1 MSEKNLETKITKS
14 SRIVTSVLT
23 KALKLWLRSQ
33 VSRVDYLDVQIK
45 ATDRQLLSGSIPW
58 VSISANNAIY
68 QGVHLTS
75 IQLTAESIRIDIGS
89 VLKGKPLR
97 LLQTIPVNGTVILE
111 ESDLNASLTS
121 GLLSVALKDAL
132 IKLIPEHRLNSKLIT
147 WEKIILGN
155 NQLILSTTPD
165 TQSNN
170 IPPTPDSICIGL
182 KLLSGHELQLI
193 LMDIQQNTQGF
204 LEPEREHYLDL
215 GNDVDIQELTIVP
228 GKLTCHGRINVNP

>member
-1 MSEKNLETKITKS
+1 MSEKNLEPKTTKS
-14 SRIVTSVLT
+14 IRIVTSVLT

-33 VSRVDYLDVQIK
+33 VSRVDSLDVQIK

-68 QGVHLTS
+68 QGLHLTS

-97 LLQTIPVNGTVILE
+97 LLEIIPVNGTVLLD

-121 GLLSVALKDAL
+121 GLLSTSLKDAL
-132 IKLIPEHRLNSKLIT
+132 IKLIPEDGLNSKLIT

-155 NQLILSTTPD
+155 NQLILSATPD
-165 TQSNN
+165 TQSN
-170 IPPTPDSICIGL
+170 IPVTTDTICIGL

-193 LMDIQQNTQGF
+193 LVDTKHSTQE
-204 LEPEREHYLDL
+204 LIETEREHYLDL
-215 GNDVDIQELTIVP
+215 GSDVDIQELTVVP

>member
-1 MSEKNLETKITKS
+1 MSEQNLEPKITKS

-33 VSRVDYLDVQIK
+33 VSRVDSLDVQIK

-68 QGVHLTS
+68 QGLHLTS

-89 VLKGKPLR
+89 VLRGKPVQ
-97 LLQTIPVNGTVILE
+97 LLEKIPVTGKALLE
-111 ESDLNASLTS
+111 ENDLNASLTS
-121 GLLSVALKDAL
+121 GLLSTALKDAL

-147 WEKIILGN
+147 WKKIILGDN
-155 NQLILSTTPD
+155 RLILSATSPTE
-165 TQSNN
+165 SHN
-170 IPPTPDSICIGL
+170 IPNIPLEICIGL
-182 KLLSGHELQLI
+182 KLLSGHELQMTLI
-193 LMDIQQNTQGF
+193 ETQPSTPG
-204 LEPEREHYLDL
+204 LVEPEREHYLDL
-215 GNDVDIQELTIVP
+215 GNDVDIQELTVIP

>member
-1 MSEKNLETKITKS
+1 MSEKNLEPKTPKS
-14 SRIVTSVLT
+14 IRIVTSVLT

-33 VSRVDYLDVQIK
+33 VSRVDELDVQIK

-68 QGVHLTS
+68 QGLHLTS
-75 IQLTAESIRIDIGS
+75 LQLTAESIRIDIGS
-89 VLKGKPLR
+89 VLRGKPIQ
-97 LLQTIPVNGTVILE
+97 LLEIIPVTGKVLLD

-121 GLLSVALKDAL
+121 SLLSAALKDAL
-132 IKLIPEHRLNSKLIT
+132 VKLIPEHRLNSKLIT
-147 WEKIILGN
+147 WKKIILGN
-155 NQLILSTTPD
+155 NQLILTATPDIKSNNVTLTPD
-165 TQSNN
+165 T
-170 IPPTPDSICIGL
+170 ICIGL

-193 LMDIQQNTQGF
+193 LIETQHRTQES
-204 LEPEREHYLDL
+204 LEPEPKHYLDL

>member
-1 MSEKNLETKITKS
+1 MSEKNLEPKTTKS
-14 SRIVTSVLT
+14 IRIVTSVLT

-33 VSRVDYLDVQIK
+33 VSRVDDLDVQIK

-68 QGVHLTS
+68 QGLHLTS

-89 VLKGKPLR
+89 ILRGKQLQ
-97 LLQTIPVNGTVILE
+97 LLEIIPVTGKVILE

-121 GLLSVALKDAL
+121 SLLSAPLKDAL
-132 IKLIPEHRLNSKLIT
+132 VKLIPEHRLNSKLMT

-155 NQLILSTTPD
+155 NQLILCATPD

-170 IPPTPDSICIGL
+170 IPSTPDSICIGL

-193 LMDIQQNTQGF
+193 LIETQHSTQEF

-215 GNDVDIQELTIVP
+215 GNDVDIQELTVVP
-228 GKLTCHGRINVNP
+228 GKLICHGRINVNP

>member
-1 MSEKNLETKITKS
+1 MPEKNLEPKTTKS
-14 SRIVTSVLT
+14 IRIVTSVLT

-33 VSRVDYLDVQIK
+33 VSRVDELDVQIK

-58 VSISANNAIY
+58 VYISANNAIY
-68 QGVHLTS
+68 QGLHLTS

-89 VLKGKPLR
+89 VLRGKPLQ
-97 LLQTIPVNGTVILE
+97 LLERIPVTGKVLLL

-121 GLLSVALKDAL
+121 DLLSTALKDAL
-132 IKLIPEHRLNSKLIT
+132 VKLIPEHRPNSKQIT

-155 NQLILSTTPD
+155 NQLMLSATPNTESKNIPVTPD
-165 TQSNN
+165 T
-170 IPPTPDSICIGL
+170 ICIGL

-193 LMDIQQNTQGF
+193 LIETQHSTQEF
-204 LEPEREHYLDL
+204 LESEREHYLDL
-215 GNDVDIQELTIVP
+215 GNDVDIQELIVAP